1 MAIRS
6 LKSGTFSRSG
16 LVGNSVIMPGSYE
29 SIASTTVGSGGA
41 ASITFNSIPQTYT
54 HLQIRGIGKW
64 TTTGNDQSTIQFT
77 LNSDNGSNYSYHA
90 IRGNGTS
97 GIAIGQA
104 SYTRYLSY
112 IGAPSSFSSYAN
124 MFGATVFDLL
134 DYTNTNKN
142 KTMRS
147 LVGFNTNGGSDSI
160 GISSGLW
167 MNTAAVT
174 SITVALDGNLAQ
186 YSEFALYGIA

>member
-1 MAIRS
+1 MTPMLGIMASQI
-6 LKSGTFSRSG
+6 SGHLFTQG
-16 LVGNSVIMPGSYE
+16 TYD
-29 SIASTTVGSGGA
+29 SIATTTVGSGGA
-41 ASITFNSIPQTYT
+41 ASITFSSIPQTYT

-90 IRGNGTS
+90 VRGNGAST
-97 GIAIGQA
+97 IAVGQA

-112 IGAPSSFSSYAN
+112 LGVPSSFASYAS

-134 DYTNTNKN
+134 DYTNTNKY

-147 LVGFNTNGGSDSI
+147 LVGFDTNGGSASI
-160 GISSGLW
+160 GLSSGLW
-167 MNTAAVT
+167 MSTSAVT
-174 SITVALDGNLAQ
+174 SITVALDGNLAEF
-186 YSEFALYGIA
+186 SSFALYGIKAA